1 MSYSLNQPATRWED
15 AIPTGNGPLGAM
27 VFGHIVQDWVL
38 LNHHRCWI
46 EMPRSELPNL
56 APKLPDVR
64 RLQAE
69 GRWAE
74 AAAVLPSAL
83 EEKGYSSVTADYHPL
98 GEIWIH
104 HHGIAVTRDYRSS
117 LDLSTGEAVVAW
129 TMQGRRHERRLFVS
143 RADDVIAL

>member
-1 MSYSLNQPATRWED
+1 
-15 AIPTGNGPLGAM
+15 M

-46 EMPRSELPNL
+46 EKPRSELPNL
-56 APKLPDVR
+56 APKLADIR

-74 AAAVLPSAL
+74 AAKVFPNVLNGVNYRV
-83 EEKGYSSVTADYHPL
+83 ETADYHPL

-104 HHGIAVTRDYRSS
+104 HHDIGVTRDYRSS
-117 LDLSTGEAVVAW
+117 LDLSTGEVVVAW
-129 TMQGRRHERRLFVS
+129 TMKGPPLRAPPVRVAGR
-143 RADDVIAL
+143 